1 MKLSELIF
9 LTIIFITLN
18 FIDKQVNFFL
28 IDFFILSN
36 ITYLF
41 LCYLCFKN
49 PQKINSLFGAYIG
62 FFIDLHQNV
71 FFGLHATLFT
81 LTILIINYNYFR
93 LRMFSKLQT
102 TVVFSFFTAFFVGFK
117 SILLSTMNFQYLM
130 VFLSFFSAFIVYLF
144 VPSLAKLLIKKTK
157 LLNE

>member
-81 LTILIINYNYFR
+81 LTILLINYNYFR
-93 LRMFSKLQT
+93 LRMFSKLQI

-144 VPSLAKLLIKKTK
+144 VPSLAKLLIKKTE

>member
-81 LTILIINYNYFR
+81 LTILLINYNYFR
-93 LRMFSKLQT
+93 LRMFSTLQT
-102 TVVFSFFTAFFVGFK
+102 TLFFSFFTAFFVGFK
-117 SILLSTMNFQYLM
+117 SILLTTMNFQYLV
-130 VFLSFFSAFIVYLF
+130 VFLSFFSAFISYLF
-144 VPSLAKLLIKKTK
+144 VPSLGKLLIKRTK
-157 LLNE
+157 L